1 MEQLA
6 EVFVTTATSVQPIQ
20 IPNPP
25 VYSMSNTHSNQYMM
39 TNVAGS
45 YPYYG
50 AGNVATPRHN
60 QQPNQFYYQP
70 PRPYFP
76 PAFQTGTMTQL
87 AKNNSINNTCTS
99 MYGIPYPL

>member
-6 EVFVTTATSVQPIQ
+6 EVLHLQTTTAATNAQPIP

-25 VYSMSNTHSNQYMM
+25 VYSMSNTHSNQYMI

-76 PAFQTGTMTQL
+76 PAFQTGMTYD
-87 AKNNSINNTCTS
+87 TV
-99 MYGIPYPL
+99 G

>member
-6 EVFVTTATSVQPIQ
+6 EVLQTTTATNVQPIS

-25 VYSMSNTHSNQYMM
+25 VYSISNTPNQYI

-50 AGNVATPRHN
+50 AGNVATRH

-76 PAFQTGTMTQL
+76 PAFQTGMMTQL
-87 AKNNSINNTCTS
+87 AKNSSMNNVCTS
-99 MYGIPYPL
+99 GFAKKST